1 MTDTVLRCE
10 NAADLIAALPQLTGF
25 TDQHSVFVMLFRG
38 SRAHRVLRFALP
50 ESDTKRAGELLAS
63 GIIDMLRDSGAGK
76 AGPAVIIHTAQ
87 AFSTLDEHP
96 WHRFTECFSEQI
108 RGEGWTLREFALVA
122 ADGWCTLSPKHTAKK
137 RSLTELNRDPLG
149 SQGTKTPTPA
159 GAPLVASF
167 PTLASLSAPAARE
180 SERAAAIES
189 CLQRMSQHRA
199 RIDTPPDESRALQQ
213 TRRIARA
220 AERCFRAQADSQ
232 SGTPAEPAEV
242 ARLIHA
248 AQHSGSWLII
258 ALTALTSAEC
268 IASVAAEFGAVRLS
282 TIAPLEEA
290 APAKTAPMEAA
301 PMEAAPLEA
310 APLEAA
316 PQWSIEGLLRA
327 LASEL
332 PDRARLRNVIDACKD
347 AAAHAPA
354 HFQAP
359 VIALLAWAWWLLG
372 MQSVAVAVLAP
383 VVSGPQQKTAPAAE
397 AGTPATEAA
406 DAGPAAARQTA
417 AADLALLVQRLIAL
431 PPEAH
436 LQQLS
441 REFATPAK
449 QAA

>member
-76 AGPAVIIHTAQ
+76 AGPAVIIHTAL

-122 ADGWCTLSPKHTAKK
+122 ANGWCTLSPKHTAKK
-137 RSLTELNRDPLG
+137 RSLAELNRDPLG

-159 GAPLVASF
+159 GAPLGASF

-199 RIDTPPDESRALQQ
+199 RTDTPPDESRALQQ

-232 SGTPAEPAEV
+232 SGTPTEPAEV

-282 TIAPLEEA
+282 KIAPLE
-290 APAKTAPMEAA
+290 
-301 PMEAAPLEA
+301 EA

-383 VVSGPQQKTAPAAE
+383 VVSGPQQKTAPATE
-397 AGTPATEAA
+397 AGTPAVEAA